1 MNSVICSRSWAAV
14 AVTSALLVASMP
26 ALAQSLALEEVLVTA
41 EKKTESLQD
50 TPISLTAFGEEQLE
64 KDGITSLADIGSSV
78 PSLTIEPFPINNST
92 LRIFIRGIGLIDA
105 QLTQDPPVGV
115 YADGAYIARSSGL
128 SLDIADLARIEVLRG
143 PQGTLYGRNST
154 GGAINLVT
162 KRPSAEAL
170 EFSEKL
176 TIGNRGLF
184 SSKTS
189 LNVPL
194 TESAAIKLA
203 YLVSDRD
210 GFIDNTGPGGNY
222 GDKETEG
229 WRFDAGWDVTDRLR
243 LDFAYDKAKLDYFN
257 YAYQAVIPATVNPRP
272 ANAGEAIQAQLA
284 ANSQSYFTFTE
295 KRVSSMTSP
304 VPLDN
309 SFSNISGYS
318 LTAQYDLGET
328 TQLKYIYAWRD
339 LEDGSFSDLPAS
351 GNGNYRIDNGD
362 YTSRDGTVFVPGVI
376 RVLEQEQRS
385 HELQLTGEFF
395 DSRVE
400 YIAGLYYFEEEAVED
415 NAPLHHQF
423 TGPLRIINDGTTT
436 TTVTLSNFN
445 SQYFTIENEAWA
457 AFARLTWTVPIMD
470 DRLRLTLGA
479 RHSEDKRQ
487 AFKDYSTES
496 YTEGETRLNANGMV
510 VRAIPRSPVA
520 AGSAGWT
527 EDAAADFADD
537 SFEFIAE
544 FDLSDDINVYGK
556 YVEAY
561 KSGGYNTRDPDQA
574 RFDRGFSEEKVASW
588 ELGVK
593 SELMG
598 RRLRINGDVFFSEY
612 TDIQLNFLIGSSIAD
627 TQVVNAGK
635 GEMQGAEMDL
645 TFLAS
650 ENLLLTLNYA
660 YLDAEITEATD
671 PDTGAD
677 VTDTFTF
684 SAAPRHSYTAAFD
697 WTIANLG
704 WGRLG
709 LNMSYN
715 YMDDRAGSN
724 RTATAKKVYLEDYD
738 LFNARLGLY
747 DISLFGGQLN
757 VALWGK
763 NLADTEY
770 VINAVDNL
778 PHADRAVIW
787 GEPRSYGIDLIYNF

>member
-1 MNSVICSRSWAAV
+1 MKFNVFSLPASRSAII
-14 AVTSALLVASMP
+14 ALIAGASLP
-26 ALAQSLALEEVLVTA
+26 VQANNLALEEVVVTA
-41 EKKTESLQD
+41 QKKAESLQD

-64 KDGITSLADIGSSV
+64 KDGISSLADIGSSV

-162 KRPSAEAL
+162 KRPSADAL

-189 LNVPL
+189 LNLPV
-194 TESAAIKLA
+194 TETAAIKLA
-203 YLVSDRD
+203 YLISDRD
-210 GFIDNTGPGGNY
+210 GFIDNAGAGGDY

-229 WRFDAGWDVTDRLR
+229 WRLDAGWDVSDRLR
-243 LDFAYDKAKLDYFN
+243 LDFAYDKAELEYFN
-257 YAYQAVIPATVNPRP
+257 YAYQGVVPATVNQNP

-284 ANSQSYFTFTE
+284 ANSQTYYTFTDR
-295 KRVSSMTSP
+295 RVSEMTSP
-304 VPLDN
+304 VPLKP

-318 LTAQYDLGET
+318 LTAAWDFGEAS
-328 TQLKYIYAWRD
+328 QLKYIYAWRD

-351 GNGNYRIDNGD
+351 GNPDYRIDNGD
-362 YTSRDGTVFVPGVI
+362 YTSRDGSVFLPGVI
-376 RVLEQEQRS
+376 RVLEQEQSS
-385 HELQLTGEFF
+385 HELQLSGGFF
-395 DSRVE
+395 DNRVE
-400 YIAGLYYFEEEAVED
+400 YIAGLYYFEESATED

-423 TGPLRIINDGTTT
+423 TGPLGIVNSTPTTT
-436 TTVTLSNFN
+436 TTAVLTNLN
-445 SQYFTIENEAWA
+445 SQFFEIENEAWA
-457 AFARLTWTVPIMD
+457 VFARATWTLPVLD
-470 DRLRLTLGA
+470 DRFRLTLGA
-479 RHSEDKRQ
+479 RHSEDKRE
-487 AFKDYSTES
+487 AFKDAAQESFIEST
-496 YTEGETRLNANGMV
+496 TRLNSNGAQV
-510 VRAIPRSPVA
+510 GASRTPLPTS
-520 AGSAGWT
+520 GYTSSAK
-527 EDAAADFADD
+527 ADFADD

-544 FDLSDDINVYGK
+544 FDLTDNINVYGK
-556 YVEAY
+556 FVEAY

-574 RFDRGFSEEKVASW
+574 RFEAGFSEEKVSSW
-588 ELGVK
+588 ELGIK
-593 SELMG
+593 SELFE
-598 RRLRINGDVFFSEY
+598 RRLRINADVFVSDY

-627 TQVVNAGK
+627 TQVVNAG
-635 GEMQGAEMDL
+635 EAEMSGFEMDI
-645 TFLAS
+645 TFVAAEGLM
-650 ENLLLTLNYA
+650 LMFNYA
-660 YLDAEITEATD
+660 YLDALVTEATD

-684 SAAPRHSYTAAFD
+684 SASPQHSYTAAAD
-697 WTIANLG
+697 WTIANWD

-709 LNMSYN
+709 LNLSYN
-715 YMDDRAGSN
+715 YMDDRNGSN
-724 RTATAKKVYLEDYD
+724 RTATAKKVYLDDYD
-738 LFNARLGLY
+738 LFNARIGLY
-747 DISLFGGQLN
+747 DMSLFGGQLTA
-757 VALWGK
+757 ALWGK

-770 VINAVDNL
+770 VINAIDNL

-787 GEPRSYGIDLIYNF
+787 GEPRSYGIDLIFNY